1 MSNGYQTTAE
11 NLNNVG
17 EFIELVEYMQDPEFT
32 KSLEMIVKMISQP
45 DVPPAKAAQLI
56 VWCEATAAKFA
67 MLASYHAHIDKSD
80 RAKKNMYYTARDAM
94 QRLADALKYALR

>member
-1 MSNGYQTTAE
+1 MGGYQTTAE

-17 EFIELVEYMQDPEFT
+17 EFIELIEYMQDEDFT
-32 KSLEMIVKMISQP
+32 RSLEMIVKMIASP
-45 DVPPAKAAQLI
+45 DVPPAKAASLI
-56 VWCEATAAKFA
+56 IWCEANAAKFG

-80 RAKKNMYYTARDAM
+80 RAKKNMFFTARDSM

>member
-1 MSNGYQTTAE
+1 MGGYQTTAE

-17 EFIELVEYMQDPEFT
+17 EFIELTEYMQDEDFT
-32 KSLEMIVKMISQP
+32 KSLEMIVKMIASP
-45 DVPPAKAAQLI
+45 DVPPAKAASLI
-56 VWCEATAAKFA
+56 IWCESTAAKFA

-80 RAKKNMYYTARDAM
+80 RAKKNMYFTARDSM